1 MITKAKPA
9 ELSTRDLIDRIAK
22 ALPAEIGADY
32 YREMMYC
39 RSLQEND
46 EILRI
51 LRAMQFLTLLME
63 QVPARV
69 IAERQKLEGLF
80 SEAEQSLKSA
90 LCSSESFQKQLDQRL
105 IQLPKTIA
113 DGIKPETIAANI
125 NESLRQ
131 QFVVSTIPQT
141 AKSLAAAA
149 EQLKTINSEFSSTA
163 SALGKSYKGAAEEA
177 HQAIEKM
184 NAAVAGAAQTAKL
197 AAKDLSA
204 KFRDAYWSVLFG
216 LALVALLAGFMLGAF
231 LVREY
236 DPPQVK
242 VIERVIVPEP
252 VPPARPNKR

>member
-22 ALPAEIGADY
+22 ALPADIGADY

-69 IAERQKLEGLF
+69 ITERQKLEGLF
-80 SEAEQSLKSA
+80 FEAEQSLKTA
-90 LCSSESFQKQLDQRL
+90 LGSSESFQKQLDERL
-105 IQLPKTIA
+105 ILLPKTIA
-113 DGIKPETIAANI
+113 EGIKPETIAANI

-131 QFVVSTIPQT
+131 QFVASTIPQT
-141 AKSLAAAA
+141 AKGLATVA
-149 EQLKTINSEFSSTA
+149 EQLKKVNSEFGSTA
-163 SALGKSYKGAAEEA
+163 SALGKSYNGAAEEA

-204 KFRDAYWSVLFG
+204 KFLDAYWSVLIG
-216 LALVALLAGFMLGAF
+216 LTLVALLAGFMLGVF

-242 VIERVIVPEP
+242 VIERIIVPAP